1 MLNDE
6 QFPPTQEEYAARQRF
21 IFDCLNGFVA
31 DFNAKRNKEFYFHRT
46 APKALTD
53 HYYQVAAKM
62 RSELSLSLPIPLG
75 DDRRRI
81 DRHKIAAG
89 LLKTIN
95 ALQPIRL
102 AKELRSEQP
111 GYNAL
116 LGHYVVTAFF
126 TKWHE
131 ANKVKFQLTRSGLA
145 FASENIIWLA
155 MHRYDVPHQLMAQA
169 LYLFEACCFLEANS
183 KTLDGSGS

>member
-21 IFDCLNGFVA
+21 IYDCLNGFIA
-31 DFNAKRNKEFYFHRT
+31 DFKVKRSKEFYFHRT
-46 APKALTD
+46 APKVLAD
-53 HYYQVAAKM
+53 HYYRVAAKM
-62 RSELSLSLPIPLG
+62 RSELSPSLPIPSG

-95 ALQPIRL
+95 ALQPVRL
-102 AKELRSEQP
+102 MEDIDAGQP

-116 LGHYVVTAFF
+116 LGHYVVAAFF
-126 TKWHE
+126 TQWHE
-131 ANKVKFQLTRSGLA
+131 ARKVTFQLTPSGLA

-155 MHRYDVPHQLMAQA
+155 MHRYDIPHQLMAQA
-169 LYLFEACCFLEANS
+169 LYLFETCCFLEANL
-183 KTLDGSGS
+183 KTLDGSGG